1 MIKKKIKLIFLLLFL
16 TLSGCYS
23 FPKNNDNPLGL
34 ELTLSDITPTQLVLT
49 CKQSHTNFS
58 NEVTTDLHY
67 WIQKY
72 EDNKWKDLEYI
83 TQVFFD
89 ETVEYSIP
97 KNGEY
102 YWTLVWSGIYG
113 DLTVGTYRVKKIFK
127 YKDKEYEYYAKFK
140 IE

>member
-1 MIKKKIKLIFLLLFL
+1 MIKKRIILIFLLLFL
-16 TLSGCYS
+16 TLSGCHS
-23 FPKNNDNPLGL
+23 TPKNNDNPLGL

-58 NEVTTDLHY
+58 KEVTTDLHY

-72 EDNKWKDLEYI
+72 EDNNWKDLDYI
-83 TQVFFD
+83 TQVFYD
-89 ETVEYSIP
+89 ETVEFSIP
-97 KNGEY
+97 INGEY

-113 DLTVGTYRVKKIFK
+113 ELSAGKYRVKKIFK
-127 YKDKEYEYYAKFK
+127 YEDKEYEYYAEFQ